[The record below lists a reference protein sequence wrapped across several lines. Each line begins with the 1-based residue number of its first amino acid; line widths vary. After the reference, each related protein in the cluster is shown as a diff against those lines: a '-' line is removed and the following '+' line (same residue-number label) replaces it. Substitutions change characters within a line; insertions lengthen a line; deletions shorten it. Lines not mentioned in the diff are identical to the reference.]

1 MSALRLE
8 MDMIQAKVKSL
19 LKRGFS
25 KEEIAKTLNMSK
37 SSVGVMVKW
46 FDIIDR
52 KRGRYR
58 NERKRNVSN
67 L

>member
-37 SSVGVMVKW
+37 SSVGVMVKYL
-46 FDIIDR
+46 
-52 KRGRYR
+52 KKGRIVK
-58 NERKRNVSN
+58 NERKRNVGN